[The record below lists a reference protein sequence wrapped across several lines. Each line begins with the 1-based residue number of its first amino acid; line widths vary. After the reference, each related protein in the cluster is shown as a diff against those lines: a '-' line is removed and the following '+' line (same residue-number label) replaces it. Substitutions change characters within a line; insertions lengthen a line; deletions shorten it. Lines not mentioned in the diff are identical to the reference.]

1 MRQRNACG
9 RKHRR
14 HEHRFDRV
22 PHGCDA

>member
-1 MRQRNACG
+1 MRRRNARG